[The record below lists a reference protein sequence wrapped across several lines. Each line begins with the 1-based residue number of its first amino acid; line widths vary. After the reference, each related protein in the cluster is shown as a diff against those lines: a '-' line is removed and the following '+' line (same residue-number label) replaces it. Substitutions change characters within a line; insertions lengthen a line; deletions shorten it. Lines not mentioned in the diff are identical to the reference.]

1 MVLLSNPLV
10 LGAVALS
17 LLLWAVLGRVRLK
30 RHGSALR
37 NAPNTWPVVGNGL
50 IFIQARQKLFRYFVT
65 CERLH
70 GYETLQIAVPSLP
83 PGVIISDPKNLE
95 YVFKHEGIFAKGSF
109 VKERSWDLFGNGIIN
124 ADGDLW
130 KVQRKAGLSFLST
143 ANLKILTQIAL
154 PRYLAQSVAHLKSQ
168 CGGAVVDLQAVF
180 HEITTLLMGDM
191 AYNME
196 MHADDEFS
204 KAFDHASGATAERF
218 QNPLWFI
225 MEIFFGST
233 LRKNLQIVKSYGAK
247 MVDNAVRDRESAS
260 KSFTGGSGTGIVD
273 KSQHIEGS
281 LIQSFLDA
289 IGDKKMVADAALNYL
304 SAGRDTTAQALTWT
318 FYLLMRHPDV
328 LAKVRQEVRRP
339 VDDDRDLADLPYTH
353 AVFNE
358 ALRLYPPI
366 PFEIKQAI
374 EHTTLPDGTFLPKGS
389 VVVWCTWAMNRSYTT
404 WGADADDFRPERWL
418 EDGKV
423 ANRSAAEFPVFNGGP
438 RTCLGKRMAEVT
450 AVHVIAVM
458 GSTFDFEPTGHEER
472 VSKSSLT
479 LPMKGGLPVRVME
492 NQLWTP

>member
-1 MVLLSNPLV
+1 
-10 LGAVALS
+10 
-17 LLLWAVLGRVRLK
+17 
-30 RHGSALR
+30 
-37 NAPNTWPVVGNGL
+37 
-50 IFIQARQKLFRYFVT
+50 
-65 CERLH
+65 
-70 GYETLQIAVPSLP
+70 
-83 PGVIISDPKNLE
+83 
-95 YVFKHEGIFAKGSF
+95 
-109 VKERSWDLFGNGIIN
+109 
-124 ADGDLW
+124 
-130 KVQRKAGLSFLST
+130 
-143 ANLKILTQIAL
+143 
-154 PRYLAQSVAHLKSQ
+154 
-168 CGGAVVDLQAVF
+168 
-180 HEITTLLMGDM
+180 
-191 AYNME
+191 

-225 MEIFFGST
+225 TEIFFGGT
-233 LRKNLQIVKSYGAK
+233 LRKNLQVVKSYGAK
-247 MVDNAVRDRESAS
+247 MVDKAVRDRKSAS
-260 KSFTGGSGTGIVD
+260 TPFTGGSETGIAD

-339 VDDDRDLADLPYTH
+339 FDDDRDLADLPYTH

-358 ALRLYPPI
+358 ALRLYPPV

-389 VVVWCTWAMNRSYTT
+389 VVVWCPWAMNRSYTT
-404 WGADADDFRPERWL
+404 WGADADDFRPKRWL
-418 EDGKV
+418 EGGKV

-458 GSTFDFEPTGHEER
+458 ASTFSFEPSSHEER

-479 LPMKGGLPVRVME
+479 LPMKGGLPVRVIE
-492 NQLWTP
+492 NQL

>member
-10 LGAVALS
+10 LGAVVLS

-168 CGGAVVDLQAVF
+168 CGGAVVDLQAVL
-180 HEITTLLMGDM
+180 HEITTRLMGDM

-225 MEIFFGST
+225 TEIFLGGT
-233 LRKNLQIVKSYGAK
+233 LRKNLQIVKSSGAK
-247 MVDNAVRDRESAS
+247 MVDKAVRDRESAATS
-260 KSFTGGSGTGIVD
+260 STGGSGTGIVD

-318 FYLLMRHPDV
+318 FYLLMRHPHV
-328 LAKVRQEVRRP
+328 LAKVRQEVGRP
-339 VDDDRDLADLPYTH
+339 FDGDRDIADLPYTH

-389 VVVWCTWAMNRSYTT
+389 VVVWCPWAMNRSYTT

-458 GSTFDFEPTGHEER
+458 GSTFTFEPTGHEER

-479 LPMKGGLPVRVME
+479 LPMNGGLPVRVME
-492 NQLWTP
+492 NQL